1 MTDINYDDMLHK
13 DTIFLDIDEKNSDE
27 LFEQVGNRL
36 KQIGYAKDTYIDA
49 LKKRE
54 KEFPTGLVTKFL
66 PIALPHVDP
75 DNINK
80 PFIAAVKNS
89 SPIHMLQMG
98 SNEDMEAQYFFFLG
112 ITDSSHQ
119 VVLLQKFMQLLRDK
133 EFADELTSKT
143 NPEDMYKFLTKE
155 FVG

>member
-1 MTDINYDDMLHK
+1 MSEINYKEMLHK
-13 DTIFLDIDEKNSDE
+13 ETIFLDVDADNSDQ
-27 LFEQVGNRL
+27 LFEQVGARL
-36 KQIGYAKDTYIDA
+36 KKIGYVKDSYVDA

-75 DNINK
+75 ENINK

-89 SPIHMLQMG
+89 KPIHMLQMG
-98 SNEDMEAQYFFFLG
+98 SNEDMQAQYFFFLG

-119 VVLLQKFMQLLRDK
+119 VVLLQKFMQLLQDK
-133 EFADELTSKT
+133 KFADDLTNQT
-143 NPEDMYKFLTKE
+143 NPDGMYDFLTKA
-155 FVG
+155 FIG